1 MSSSYYLISNNPR
14 IRTLPRCIYVEG
26 SILDV
31 LVAARDKVHVGY
43 KILSHPLSGNIS
55 PSMRIFMTI
64 ILAQSPCEGHFTDIE
79 SLNVIE
85 STLEFCKDQSLSS
98 IKLDQKVLEDMQY
111 LDEQLIMPVLC
122 RYGIVSKQEVCLIDR
137 GN

>member
-1 MSSSYYLISNNPR
+1 
-14 IRTLPRCIYVEG
+14 
-26 SILDV
+26 
-31 LVAARDKVHVGY
+31 
-43 KILSHPLSGNIS
+43 
-55 PSMRIFMTI
+55 MTI

-85 STLEFCKDQSLSS
+85 STLEFCKDQSLSN

-137 GN
+137 GK